1 MKSFESRVN
10 KVLKDGDLTVADL
23 RDWFKRPYATVWR
36 WVHSGWVPRGPDG
49 RRAVE
54 DLTRLERLISQ
65 GRHFPVPSYIG
76 YLHRPRYVKGVYD
89 AAAGVP
95 KAGAAR

>member
-36 WVHSGWVPRGPDG
+36 WVNSGWVPRGPDG
-49 RRAVE
+49 RRAE
-54 DLTRLERLISQ
+54 QDLTRLEKLIAQ
-65 GRHFPVPSYIG
+65 GKVFPIPAYIG

-89 AAAGVP
+89 AAGVP